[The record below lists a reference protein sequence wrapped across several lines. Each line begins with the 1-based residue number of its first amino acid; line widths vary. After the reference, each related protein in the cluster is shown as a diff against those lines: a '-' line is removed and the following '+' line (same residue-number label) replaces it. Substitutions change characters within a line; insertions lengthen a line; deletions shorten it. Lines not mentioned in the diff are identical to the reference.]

1 MGCLQDM
8 RIAALFVFAAA
19 LYGASFSVAFAQ
31 RTGAFAESLNH
42 PAILYSTTAANTVVD
57 ELNRKLADGSATLTF
72 DPQSGYL
79 KSVLDLLR
87 VPVESQVL
95 VYTQTSQ
102 QAEKIFPEN
111 PRAIYF
117 NDNVSVGYVRGG
129 GILEIV
135 AQDARLGSV
144 FYVIHQDAGARNIG
158 RESQCLRCHL
168 SWDTLGVPGM
178 SVLSTFPRK
187 SKDDY
192 ANGFFVDHYR
202 PIEGRWG
209 GWYVTGKRVPARHMG
224 NFPLI
229 MPKPPHEGKLSPPPA
244 RTSLEG
250 QFDLTSYPTPYSDIV
265 ALMVLEHQAH
275 AANLITRANWEAR
288 LNQPSP
294 FDSASES
301 RRLAQGKRVT
311 EAIDTLV
318 DYLLFVDEAPIP
330 AGGIEGSSGFAERF
344 QSMGPRDSKGRSL
357 RDFELNTRLMKY
369 PLSYMIYSPAFE
381 ALPADVKQMALARVR
396 KILAGEITGPKY
408 TFLTPATR
416 QAIAEILNETM

>member
-1 MGCLQDM
+1 M
-8 RIAALFVFAAA
+8 RITGLFVFVTVLYAA
-19 LYGASFSVAFAQ
+19 GFSVAVAQ
-31 RTGAFAESLNH
+31 RTGAFVESYNH
-42 PAILYSTTAANTVVD
+42 PAIRYNTTDANTVVD
-57 ELNRKLADGSATLTF
+57 ELNRKLADGTASLTY

-79 KSVLDLLR
+79 KSVLDLLK
-87 VPVESQVL
+87 VPIESQVL

-102 QAEKIFPEN
+102 QAEKIFPDN

-135 AQDARLGSV
+135 AQDVQLGSV
-144 FYVIHQDAGARNIG
+144 FYVIHQDPGSRNIG

-202 PIEGRWG
+202 PIAERWG

-224 NFPLI
+224 NLPLF
-229 MPKPPHEGKLSPPPA
+229 MPKPLASPPA
-244 RTSLEG
+244 AHVSMAG

-265 ALMVLEHQAH
+265 ALMVLEHQAN
-275 AANLITRANWEAR
+275 AANLITRATWEAR
-288 LNQPSP
+288 LNNPS
-294 FDSASES
+294 
-301 RRLAQGKRVT
+301 RVT
-311 EAIDTLV
+311 EAVDTLV
-318 DYLLFVDEAPIP
+318 DYLLFVDEAPLP
-330 AGGIEGSSGFAERF
+330 SGGIEGSSGFTEKF

-357 RDFELNTRLMKY
+357 RDLDLNTRLMKY
-369 PLSYMIYSPAFE
+369 PLSFMIYSRAFQG
-381 ALPADVKQMALARVR
+381 LPADVKQMVFNRVG
-396 KILAGEITGPKY
+396 KVLTGEITGPKY
-408 TFLTPATR
+408 AHLSSALR
-416 QAIAEILNETM
+416 QAVVEILKATM